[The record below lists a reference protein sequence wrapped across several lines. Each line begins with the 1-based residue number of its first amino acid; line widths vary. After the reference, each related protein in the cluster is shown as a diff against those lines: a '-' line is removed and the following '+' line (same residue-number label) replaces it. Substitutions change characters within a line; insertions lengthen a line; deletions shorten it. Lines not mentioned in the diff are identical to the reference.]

1 MISLIILAQEE
12 MGQGLLNA
20 VEHVL
25 GSRPSAL
32 DVQPIDYH
40 KSPESLTQALV
51 ARIQKIDQGDG
62 VLILADIYGS
72 SHTNAA
78 CWLLVPGHIEL
89 VSGVNLPMLVRVL
102 NYRNLPMDELLRK
115 AQSGGTEGIVRGT
128 PPARTADDSRDGGGR
143 TASGTAV
150 EGKR

>member
-1 MISLIILAQEE
+1 MISLIILAQKDL
-12 MGQGLLNA
+12 GKGLLNA

-25 GSRPSAL
+25 GSQPSAL
-32 DVQPIDYH
+32 DIQPIDYH
-40 KSPESLTQALV
+40 QSQEALEQAL
-51 ARIQKIDQGDG
+51 ATRIQKIDQGHG

-78 CWLLVPGHIEL
+78 CRLLVPGRIEL

-102 NYRNLPMDELLRK
+102 NYRNLGMDELLRK
-115 AQSGGTEGIVRGT
+115 AQSGGTEGIVRAT
-128 PPARTADDSRDGGGR
+128 PQVRA
-143 TASGTAV
+143 

>member
-12 MGQGLLNA
+12 LGRGLLNA
-20 VEHVL
+20 IEHVL
-25 GSRPSAL
+25 GTRPTAFEI
-32 DVQPIDYH
+32 QPIDYH
-40 KSPESLTQALV
+40 ESQESLAQALAARV
-51 ARIQKIDQGDG
+51 AKLDRGNG

-78 CWLLVPGHIEL
+78 CRLLVPGHIEL
-89 VSGVNLPMLVRVL
+89 VSGVSLPMLVRVL
-102 NYRNLPMDELLRK
+102 NYRHLPMNELLRK
-115 AQSGGTEGIVRGT
+115 AQSGGTQGIVCGAAPTR
-128 PPARTADDSRDGGGR
+128 AADDSKDGGGR

>member
-1 MISLIILAQEE
+1 MISLIILAQKE
-12 MGQGLLNA
+12 MGEGLLNA

-25 GSRPSAL
+25 GTRPSAL
-32 DVQPIDYH
+32 VVQPIDYH
-40 KSPESLTQALV
+40 QSTEMLTQALA

-78 CWLLVPGHIEL
+78 CWLLAPGRVEL

-102 NYRNLPMDELLRK
+102 NYRNLPMSELLRK

-128 PPARTADDSRDGGGR
+128 PPAR
-143 TASGTAV
+143 AV

>member
-12 MGQGLLNA
+12 LGRGLLNA
-20 VEHVL
+20 IEHVL
-25 GSRPSAL
+25 GTRPTAL
-32 DVQPIDYH
+32 DIQPIDYH
-40 KSPESLTQALV
+40 ESQEALTQALT
-51 ARIQKIDQGDG
+51 ARIAKMDRGDG

-78 CWLLVPGHIEL
+78 CRLLVPGHIEL

-102 NYRNLPMDELLRK
+102 NYRHLPMNELVRK
-115 AQSGGTEGIVRGT
+115 AQSGGTQGIVCGT
-128 PPARTADDSRDGGGR
+128 PPARA
-143 TASGTAV
+143 A

>member
-25 GSRPSAL
+25 GTRPEAL
-32 DVQPIDYH
+32 DIQPIDYH
-40 KSPESLTQALV
+40 QSPETLTQTLT
-51 ARIQKIDQGDG
+51 ARVKKIDQGDG

-78 CWLLVPGHIEL
+78 CWLLVPGHVEL

-102 NYRNLPMDELLRK
+102 TYRHLPMGELLRK

-128 PPARTADDSRDGGGR
+128 PPARAAGDSRDGGGR
-143 TASGTAV
+143 TASGTTV

>member
-1 MISLIILAQEE
+1 MIGLIILAQEDL
-12 MGQGLLNA
+12 GRGLLNA
-20 VEHVL
+20 IEHVL
-25 GSRPSAL
+25 GNRPDQL

-40 KSPESLTQALV
+40 QSQEALTQALST
-51 ARIQKIDQGDG
+51 RIQKIDQGDG

-78 CWLLVPGHIEL
+78 CRLLVPGHIEL

-102 NYRNLPMDELLRK
+102 NYRNLGMDELLRK
-115 AQSGGTEGIVRGT
+115 AQSGGTEGIVRAT
-128 PPARTADDSRDGGGR
+128 PPARAT
-143 TASGTAV
+143 

>member
-12 MGQGLLNA
+12 LGRGLLNA
-20 VEHVL
+20 IEHVL
-25 GSRPSAL
+25 GTRPTAL
-32 DVQPIDYH
+32 DIQPIDYH
-40 KSPESLTQALV
+40 ESQEALTQALA
-51 ARIQKIDQGDG
+51 ARIAKMDRGDG

-78 CWLLVPGHIEL
+78 CRLLVPGHIEL

-102 NYRNLPMDELLRK
+102 NYRHLPMNELVRK
-115 AQSGGTEGIVRGT
+115 AQSGGTQGIVCGT
-128 PPARTADDSRDGGGR
+128 PPARA
-143 TASGTAV
+143 A

>member
-1 MISLIILAQEE
+1 MISLIILAQEDL
-12 MGQGLLNA
+12 GKGLLNA

-25 GSRPSAL
+25 GTQPLAL
-32 DVQPIDYH
+32 AIQPIDYH
-40 KSPESLTQALV
+40 QSQEALAQALA

-78 CWLLVPGHIEL
+78 CRLLVPGRIEL

-102 NYRNLPMDELLRK
+102 NYRNLSMNELLRK
-115 AQSGGTEGIVRGT
+115 AQSGGAEGIVRAA
-128 PPARTADDSRDGGGR
+128 PPMRAT
-143 TASGTAV
+143 

>member
-1 MISLIILAQEE
+1 MIGLIVLAQGK
-12 MGQGLLNA
+12 MGEGLLNA

-25 GSRPSAL
+25 GARPKAF
-32 DVQPIDYH
+32 DIQPIDYRQP
-40 KSPESLTQALV
+40 PETLTQALA

-102 NYRNLPMDELLRK
+102 NYRHLPMGELLRK
-115 AQSGGTEGIVRGT
+115 AQSGGAEGIVRGT
-128 PPARTADDSRDGGGR
+128 PSTRAA
-143 TASGTAV
+143 

>member
-1 MISLIILAQEE
+1 MISLIILAQQDL
-12 MGQGLLNA
+12 GKGLLSA
-20 VEHVL
+20 IEHVL
-25 GSRPSAL
+25 GTQPSAL
-32 DVQPIDYH
+32 AIQPIDYH
-40 KSPESLTQALV
+40 QSQEALAQAL
-51 ARIQKIDQGDG
+51 AKRIQKIDQGSG

-78 CWLLVPGHIEL
+78 CRLLVPGHIEL

-115 AQSGGTEGIVRGT
+115 ALSGGAEGIVRAT
-128 PPARTADDSRDGGGR
+128 PPTRAT
-143 TASGTAV
+143 